1 MNHRIIIQGWMCL
14 IKDGW
19 LSMDSE
25 QFKKAFKDIKAPEK
39 VIHAGGLHYLDP
51 VREKYVPATPE
62 EEVRQKVLQY
72 LIKVLKVPKQ
82 AIRVEYLLAKSG
94 LKSKNRADILIGYY
108 NPDDGHWHCLCVIEC
123 KAPDVDILT
132 EDVKAQATGYADDL
146 GTDFVVVINGVYSYC
161 WIYDYEKDEYNL
173 IKKLPVYQKML
184 DRDVEYEVY
193 FETPDRFTFEELEL
207 HKSYYIDEYPVFGE
221 KTNPDHLTFLTNL
234 YDCLRLDKNKMPKGK
249 YKYFELVEDYGV
261 RFIKVGN
268 SSGFGYTG
276 EYRSFIVRKN
286 GQDFFMNI
294 SIFDYGSASQD
305 HNILTVSVDR
315 KRKNHNSLQYSLR
328 EVGKIGSAFHFV
340 HNGRLTC
347 GKWGACKVSEF
358 KEYMIKKTPFLLKN
372 GKIDLGTL
380 HNDRLICM
388 NDSDMV
394 SFIENLLTYA
404 LVRDEYRD
412 IIEARKRK

>member
-1 MNHRIIIQGWMCL
+1 
-14 IKDGW
+14 
-19 LSMDSE
+19 MDTE
-25 QFKKAFKDIKAPEK
+25 QFKLAFKDIKAPDK
-39 VIHAGGLHYLDP
+39 VMHAGSLHYLDP
-51 VREKYVPATPE
+51 VREKYVPAMPE

-82 AIRVEYLLAKSG
+82 VIRVEYLLSKSG
-94 LKSKNRADILIGYY
+94 LDSKNRADILIGYY
-108 NPDDGHWHCLCVIEC
+108 NPDDGHMHCLCVIEC
-123 KAPDVDILT
+123 KAPDIDILT
-132 EDVKAQATGYADDL
+132 EDVKAQAIGYSDDL
-146 GTDFVVVINGVYSYC
+146 DTDFVVVVNGVYSCC
-161 WIYDYEKDEYNL
+161 WIYDRDKDEYNV
-173 IKKLPVYQKML
+173 IKKLPVYQKMI
-184 DRDVEYEVY
+184 DGDVEYEMY
-193 FETPDRFTFEELEL
+193 FETPDRFTFEELEA
-207 HKSYYIDEYPVFGE
+207 HKYCLIDDYPVLAE

-234 YDCLRLDKNKMPKGK
+234 YDCLMLDKNKMPKGK

-315 KRKNHNSLQYSLR
+315 NSKNHNSLQYSLK
-328 EVGKIGSAFHFV
+328 EMGMIGSAFHFV

-358 KEYMIKKTPFLLKN
+358 KEFLKEKAPFLLNN

-380 HNDRLICM
+380 HNDKLIYM
-388 NDSDMV
+388 NDPEMV
-394 SFIENLLTYA
+394 SFLENLLTYA

-412 IIEARKRK
+412 IVEDRKAKEQLKQ

>member
-1 MNHRIIIQGWMCL
+1 MDAFTKEGRF
-14 IKDGW
+14 
-19 LSMDSE
+19 SMDFE
-25 QFKKAFKDIKAPEK
+25 QFKKAFKDIKKPIK
-39 VIHAGGLHYLDP
+39 VMHAGSLHYLDP

-94 LKSKNRADILIGYY
+94 LNSKNRADILIGYY
-108 NPDDGHWHCLCVIEC
+108 NPDDSHWHCLCVIEC

-132 EDVKAQATGYADDL
+132 EDVKSQAIGYADAL
-146 GTDFVVVINGVYSYC
+146 GADYVVVVNGVYSYC
-161 WIYDYEKDEYNL
+161 WLYDYDKDEYNA

-184 DRDVEYEVY
+184 EGDVEFEVSL
-193 FETPDRFTFEELEL
+193 ETPVRFKFEELEA
-207 HKSYYIDEYPVFGE
+207 HKYYLIDDYPVLAA

-234 YDCLRLDKNKMPKGK
+234 YDCLTLDKNKMPTGQ

-268 SSGFGYTG
+268 SSGIGYTG
-276 EYRSFIVRKN
+276 EYRSFIIRKN
-286 GQDFFMNI
+286 GQEFFMNV
-294 SIFDYGSASQD
+294 SIFDYGSATQN

-315 KRKNHNSLQYSLR
+315 NSKNHNSLQYPLN
-328 EVGKIGSAFHFV
+328 EMGKMGDAYHFI
-340 HNGRLTC
+340 HSGRLTC

-358 KEYMIKKTPFLLKN
+358 KEFMKKKASFLLKN
-372 GKIDLGTL
+372 DKIDLGTL
-380 HNDRLICM
+380 HNDRLLCM
-388 NDSDMV
+388 NDPEMV

-404 LVRDEYRD
+404 LIRDEYRD
-412 IIEARKRK
+412 IIETRKRNL